1 MSIWKR
7 KFRTEMGH
15 QKTQCGGDKRTSPTP
30 FLSLNLAQDC
40 SKKNFFFKCDKS
52 ENVQKVWKH
61 NIRAEKKKRW
71 SSALQ
76 HYLQEPGHRNNLI
89 IHQRMN
95 E

>member
-40 SKKNFFFKCDKS
+40 SKKNFFLS
-52 ENVQKVWKH
+52 VTKVRMYKKYGS
-61 NIRAEKKKRW
+61 ITLGQKKRKDGPLHC
-71 SSALQ
+71 S
-76 HYLQEPGHRNNLI
+76 I
-89 IHQRMN
+89 IYKSQDI
-95 E
+95 ETT